1 MTSQTSDTINSTPTI
16 IIYSA
21 EWCAFCKT
29 EKQYLDRLGVPY
41 TTRDIEKDDGA
52 MDELLAKV
60 GGTTSSVPVTD
71 INGEIIRGFDRIAID
86 AALKAAHLIKE

>member
-1 MTSQTSDTINSTPTI
+1 MTSQTTESTTPTV

-29 EKQYLDRLGVPY
+29 EKQYLDRLGVAY
-41 TTRDIEKDDGA
+41 TVRDIEKDEGA

-60 GGTTSSVPVTD
+60 GGTTSSIPVTD
-71 INGEIIRGFDRIAID
+71 INGEIIRGFDRVAID
-86 AALKAAHLIKE
+86 AALRTNGLLD